1 MTDLGKKVFGG
12 FVKLIVILGAL
23 LFLPACSL
31 RYWQAWVYLATYL
44 AASLAIT
51 LFLWKNDRRLLERR
65 LRAGPSAEKERFQK
79 WLQAVASLLFCGVF
93 LVSGFDWR
101 LHWSSVPSWLA
112 VSGDLAVL
120 LAFFVVFRVFRENTF
135 TSGIIEVDPGQTVV
149 TTGPYAFVRHPMYA
163 GGTLLL
169 VATPLALG
177 SYWASLPVA
186 PLLAV
191 IVARLLHEERYLS
204 ANLAGYSAYRAKV
217 RYRLFPGVW

>member
-1 MTDLGKKVFGG
+1 VTDLGKKVFGG